1 MSTVHK
7 IRGAYVAAV
16 LAVVAWLSPEIA
28 FSGEICRECY
38 NWLKATSGPDVAEV
52 WCCFT
57 VRYEVR
63 GTTTEGE
70 ISLVRSMLASL
81 STSTGLTFTEVARGG
96 DLIVITGANAYEEA
110 LGVAD
115 TDPEVSR
122 FNKAAPGNLLNGLL
136 TSAILQKSPC
146 SASKLVDKDLTI
158 HSAIVVTSNA
168 ALCLGKT
175 VETALGVHQPKGAKE
190 DAAALCVLYRS
201 YRRFARTYDDMNELL
216 RNAALDCSQ
225 F

>member
-7 IRGAYVAAV
+7 VMGACVAAV
-16 LAVVAWLSPEIA
+16 LAVVTWLTPEIA

-52 WCCFT
+52 WCCST
-57 VRYEVR
+57 IRYEVR
-63 GTTTEGE
+63 GTATEGE
-70 ISLVRSMLASL
+70 TSSVRKMLASI

-96 DLIVITGANAYEEA
+96 DLIVITGANAFPEA
-110 LGVAD
+110 LGAAD

-122 FNKAAPGNLLNGLL
+122 FNKATPGNLLNGLL
-136 TSAILQKSPC
+136 TSAILRKLPC
-146 SASKLVDKDLTI
+146 SASELVDKDLTI

-168 ALCLGKT
+168 ALCLEIT

-190 DAAALCVLYRS
+190 DAAALCVLYSS
-201 YRRFARTYDDMNELL
+201 YRRFARTFDDMNELL